1 LLAQLRSMRSHAFR
15 AFAFAPMASAFVE
28 GLAKLDIGAYAFAL
42 IPAYPLTIL
51 LGIPA
56 YVLLKRR
63 RPAPLWRFI
72 AAGCA
77 LGVLSGLLLTVGMH
91 AESSK
96 AARIVLCGLEGAVTA
111 TAIWLIA
118 QCHTAICARVQT
130 WLVASIFI
138 GAAGYLLRWTFLYG
152 SLTWLPAV
160 AICVGTAAAIFAR
173 PAIARVSILVVA
185 ILYAGYWLIV
195 GVPGFIAGFHTATP
209 WQESALAFV
218 PGIGLVLLPAAYCCH
233 VATTYMPRRSGTEGT
248 GNDGG
253 KQ

>member
-1 LLAQLRSMRSHAFR
+1 M
-15 AFAFAPMASAFVE
+15 APAFVE
-28 GLAKLDIGAYAFAL
+28 GIAKLDVGAYAFAL
-42 IPAYPLTIL
+42 IPAYPLMIL

-56 YVLLKRR
+56 YLLLKRR

-77 LGVLSGLLLTVGMH
+77 LGVLSGLLLTLGMH

-96 AARIVLCGLEGAVTA
+96 AARIVLCGFEGTVTGA
-111 TAIWLIA
+111 ALWLIA
-118 QCHTAICARVQT
+118 QCHTPLCARVQT
-130 WLVASIFI
+130 GIVACMLL

-160 AICVGTAAAIFAR
+160 VICIGTAAAIFAR
-173 PAIARVSILVVA
+173 PAIARISILVVA

-233 VATTYMPRRSGTEGT
+233 VAMTYLPRRSGTV
-248 GNDGG
+248 GNGNNG
-253 KQ
+253 NKQ